1 MGNVRVFCIPI
12 SQIPRS
18 PARRKVRA
26 APKLLSGVRPAF
38 CRAIGVNPRIG
49 VGRTSVAAR
58 KPQSRAPGS
67 PTTASEQDHPLKPGR
82 RVCRQFG
89 CCCTRESCSH
99 PRITANSAD
108 RAEQV
113 LEKAQRVGSLGSS
126 SRICWKH
133 LPRAGG
139 FGEKQPGNFATRIS
153 KEIAKNPAT
162 GYGNCSA
169 EAEAVFSAARLF
181 VKDDLQNFH
190 DKNMASDPH
199 YAIARQLLD
208 LGEAV
213 AQLREQA
220 GLTRSELGRQ
230 LRVKA
235 RDIAVVEEETPRAPA
250 GLLEAALSL
259 LMHEITPRMQQRS
272 EVSMSMR
279 RIRQLR
285 PALVP
290 A

>member
-1 MGNVRVFCIPI
+1 MGG
-12 SQIPRS
+12 
-18 PARRKVRA
+18 AGKV
-26 APKLLSGVRPAF
+26 
-38 CRAIGVNPRIG
+38 
-49 VGRTSVAAR
+49 
-58 KPQSRAPGS
+58 
-67 PTTASEQDHPLKPGR
+67 
-82 RVCRQFG
+82 
-89 CCCTRESCSH
+89 
-99 PRITANSAD
+99 
-108 RAEQV
+108 
-113 LEKAQRVGSLGSS
+113 
-126 SRICWKH
+126 CWKQ
-133 LPRAGG
+133 LPRTGG
-139 FGEKQPGNFATRIS
+139 FGEKQPGDFAARIA
-153 KEIAKNPAT
+153 KEIAKNTAT

-169 EAEAVFSAARLF
+169 EAEAVFSAARVF

-190 DKNMASDPH
+190 ERNMASDPH

-235 RDIAVVEEETPRAPA
+235 RDIAIVEEETPRAPA

>member
-1 MGNVRVFCIPI
+1 
-12 SQIPRS
+12 
-18 PARRKVRA
+18 
-26 APKLLSGVRPAF
+26 
-38 CRAIGVNPRIG
+38 
-49 VGRTSVAAR
+49 
-58 KPQSRAPGS
+58 
-67 PTTASEQDHPLKPGR
+67 
-82 RVCRQFG
+82 
-89 CCCTRESCSH
+89 
-99 PRITANSAD
+99 
-108 RAEQV
+108 
-113 LEKAQRVGSLGSS
+113 
-126 SRICWKH
+126 
-133 LPRAGG
+133 
-139 FGEKQPGNFATRIS
+139 
-153 KEIAKNPAT
+153 
-162 GYGNCSA
+162 
-169 EAEAVFSAARLF
+169 
-181 VKDDLQNFH
+181 
-190 DKNMASDPH
+190 MASDPH

-235 RDIAVVEEETPRAPA
+235 RDIAIVEEETPRAPA

-259 LMHEITPRMQQRS
+259 FMHEITPRMQQRS

>member
-1 MGNVRVFCIPI
+1 
-12 SQIPRS
+12 
-18 PARRKVRA
+18 
-26 APKLLSGVRPAF
+26 
-38 CRAIGVNPRIG
+38 
-49 VGRTSVAAR
+49 
-58 KPQSRAPGS
+58 
-67 PTTASEQDHPLKPGR
+67 
-82 RVCRQFG
+82 
-89 CCCTRESCSH
+89 
-99 PRITANSAD
+99 
-108 RAEQV
+108 

-133 LPRAGG
+133 LPRASG
-139 FGEKQPGNFATRIS
+139 FGEKQPGNFATRIL

-169 EAEAVFSAARLF
+169 DAEAVFSAAWLF
-181 VKDDLQNFH
+181 VKDDLQNLH

-220 GLTRSELGRQ
+220 GLTRSGLGRQ